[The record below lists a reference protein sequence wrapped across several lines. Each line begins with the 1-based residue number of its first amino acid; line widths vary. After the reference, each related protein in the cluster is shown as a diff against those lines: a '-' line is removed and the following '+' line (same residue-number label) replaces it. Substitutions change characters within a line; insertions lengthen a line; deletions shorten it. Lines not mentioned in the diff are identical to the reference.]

1 MSIVVTFNV
10 SDLSAG
16 LTPSNRWEWHGPCEA
31 EVPTD
36 HIAEISKHWNAQLSV
51 GPISECV
58 RLNSIGRGGD
68 ELHKRLSAAEA
79 DDAEDATLVE
89 IAPGKRTLYV
99 TIGLRP
105 QRYEL
110 FRTFVTLHFGRSDL
124 ICRINSSV
132 MIFATES
139 GPIVPTYNDFL
150 EGRPLLVLGDSSI
163 VFSAKPPALS

>member
-10 SDLSAG
+10 GDLSAG
-16 LTPSNRWEWHGPCEA
+16 LTPSNQWEWHGPCEA

-36 HIAEISKHWNAQLSV
+36 HIAEMSRRWNAQLSI

-99 TIGLRP
+99 TVGLRP

-124 ICRINSSV
+124 NCRISSSV

-163 VFSAKPPALS
+163 VFSAKPLS